1 MPEVSGGDGEA
12 GPPGG
17 GGARAGR
24 GSGDSGA
31 AVRVHCRVRPGNKIE
46 DKHGGKNCVRTNG
59 EQGQISVKQREHGE
73 HTFTFDTVFGPEST
87 QAQVYEQVGKP
98 VVEAVLEGYNATIF
112 AYGQTGS
119 GKTHT
124 MSGPSMSDAE
134 MRGIIP
140 RAITSL
146 FDGCESAN
154 EEMEFTLQV
163 RGEGGSDY
171 PLTQYPSYE
180 ATCVNRSAQ
189 QLKMW

>member
-1 MPEVSGGDGEA
+1 MPEGGDA
-12 GPPGG
+12 
-17 GGARAGR
+17 
-24 GSGDSGA
+24 GA

-59 EQGQISVKQREHGE
+59 EEGQISVKQREHGE

-124 MSGPSMSDAE
+124 MSGPSVSDAE

-163 RGEGGSDY
+163 RGRTGTRVPAHTVYTSSPPRMTVY
-171 PLTQYPSYE
+171 CMLITFPTRIRQR
-180 ATCVNRSAQ
+180 VNRSARR
-189 QLKMW
+189 LKMW